1 MQTRQTEL
9 TGANLLGNALLNKG
23 TAFSDDEREDF
34 KLTGLLAP
42 HVDTLE
48 TQESRAYQ
56 AYLSKESE
64 IEKHIYLRALQ
75 DQNEVLFY
83 ALLKG
88 HIEEMMPIIYTPVVG
103 TACQTFSH
111 IYRTRRGLFIP
122 FPQKD
127 KIAEILDN
135 SPIEDPKVI
144 VVTDGERIL
153 GLGDQGVGGMGIPI
167 GKLSLYTLCGGID
180 PANTLPILL
189 DVGTDNKDLHSDPL
203 YLGWRHERVRGQ
215 DYDDFIEAFVTGVMK
230 KFPNV
235 MLQFEDFANQNARR
249 LLEKYHDRLCTFND
263 DIQGTASVAVAAVI
277 AATNATKTKL
287 RDQNVVMFGAGSAG
301 LGIAELIAQAMIDE
315 GATEKE
321 ANDHIWL
328 VDRPGLLHDGLKDI
342 QPAQK
347 RFVKP
352 LKKLVEDFAVK
363 EENIWLADAVRI
375 SKATVLIGTSAQAGA
390 FKEGVIRDMAKH
402 TARPIVL
409 PLSNPTIKAEAT
421 PNDIFAWTDGKAL
434 VATGSPFTPVKWKND
449 TIQIGQC
456 NNSYIFPGIGLGVV
470 ASGATRVTNNMFM
483 AAAKTLAQQSPAI
496 VDTTEGLFPHL
507 NNIREVSLQIAMAVA
522 EAAQKSGHAPAI
534 SQTELEKVVRAT
546 MWQPEYPR
554 LVAKKLAAV

>member
-1 MQTRQTEL
+1 MQTRETEL

-23 TAFSDDEREDF
+23 TAFSDDERENF

-48 TQESRAYQ
+48 TQVSRSYQ
-56 AYLSKESE
+56 AYLAKDSD

-111 IYRTRRGLFIP
+111 IYRTRRGLFIS
-122 FPQKD
+122 FPDKD
-127 KIAEILDN
+127 KIEEILDN

-189 DVGTDNKDLHSDPL
+189 DVGTDNQDLHSDPL

-215 DYDDFIEAFVTGVMK
+215 DYDEFIEAFIEGVMK
-230 KFPNV
+230 KFPDV

-249 LLEKYHDRLCTFND
+249 LLEKYQDRLCTFND
-263 DIQGTASVAVAAVI
+263 DIQGTAAVALAAVM
-277 AATNATKTKL
+277 AGTNATKSKL

-315 GATEKE
+315 GASESE
-321 ANDHIWL
+321 ANDRIWL

-352 LKKLVEDFAVK
+352 WKKLVQDFALK
-363 EENIWLADAVRI
+363 EENVWLADVVRI
-375 SKATVLIGTSAQAGA
+375 SKASVLIGTSAQAGA
-390 FKEGVIRDMAKH
+390 FKEGVIREMSKH
-402 TARPIVL
+402 NANPIVL
-409 PLSNPTIKAEAT
+409 PLSNPTIKSEAT
-421 PNDIFAWTDGKAL
+421 PNDVLNWTDGKAL
-434 VATGSPFTPVKWKND
+434 VATGSPFAPVKWEND

-470 ASGATRVTNNMFM
+470 ASGATRVTNQMFM
-483 AAAKTLAQQSPAI
+483 AAARTLAQQSPAI
-496 VDTTEGLFPHL
+496 VDPKAGLFPYL

-522 EAAQKSGHAPAI
+522 EAAQKSGHAPTL
-534 SQTELEKVVRAT
+534 SQTDLERAIRST
-546 MWQPEYPR
+546 AWQPEYPR
-554 LVAKKLAAV
+554 LVAKKLVTV